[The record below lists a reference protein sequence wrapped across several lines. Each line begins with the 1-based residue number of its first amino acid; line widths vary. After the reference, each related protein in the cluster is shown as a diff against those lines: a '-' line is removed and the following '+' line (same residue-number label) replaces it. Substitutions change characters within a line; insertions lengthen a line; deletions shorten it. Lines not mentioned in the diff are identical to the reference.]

1 MRVLVSWHP
10 LNSWPVEKELAWY
23 CVAPGGLYRSYKDED
38 FDYSIC
44 SSGECGLGLENVL
57 SFSSRDGI
65 VSVRVNDVM

>member
-1 MRVLVSWHP
+1 M
-10 LNSWPVEKELAWY
+10 
-23 CVAPGGLYRSYKDED
+23 APGGLYRSYKDED